1 MGKVGASYLPQM
13 IHQVVLE
20 PEQETSGVISC

>member
-20 PEQETSGVISC
+20 PGQETSGVTSH